1 MPRPRKNKQ
10 YFGPEEEAAVVKY
23 LEAETY
29 EERNLIYN
37 QSLRKPLSKMVESI
51 IRRYKLYR
59 RDFDYESLHTDV
71 SSFLITKAD
80 KFDPSKGSK
89 AYSYFGTICK
99 NYLMGAILKD
109 QKELNRKISYE
120 YISSSVES
128 RPDMTYFL
136 HNDSLDYEDVVKRLV
151 KELEDFMEITNLN
164 KNEEKLGYALIEV
177 FTNYEV
183 IFQGGE
189 GNKFN
194 KNLILLSLRDMTS
207 MTTKEIR
214 TSMKKY
220 KKIYSE
226 MMLQVIQE

>member
-1 MPRPRKNKQ
+1 MPRPRKNKN
-10 YFGPEEEAAVVKY
+10 YFGPEEEAAVVAY
-23 LEAETY
+23 LEAESF
-29 EERNLIYN
+29 EERNKIYN
-37 QSLRKPLSKMVESI
+37 QSLRKPLEKMVESI

-59 RDFDYESLHTDV
+59 RDFDFDSLHTDV

-80 KFDPSKGSK
+80 KFDPSKGTK

-109 QKELNRKISYE
+109 QKELVRKISYE
-120 YISSSVES
+120 DISASVEN
-128 RPDMTYFL
+128 RPDMVYHL
-136 HNDSLDYEDVVKRLV
+136 HNDGLDYEDIVKRLV
-151 KELEDFMEITNLN
+151 KELEEFIEITNLN
-164 KNEEKLGYALIEV
+164 KNEEKLGYALIEL
-177 FTNYEV
+177 FSNYEH

-220 KKIYSE
+220 KKIYE
-226 MMLQVIQE
+226 QMMVQVIQE